1 MTSQPDKFF
10 RDALENLQRPAP
22 IRAWGKIESNIKK
35 SDNKGLWLKIAAGL
49 LLLCI
54 VGFLMWPIS
63 GSEKTILVEAKK
75 IKPRENTQK
84 NNSNKV
90 VASSVVDDEKIKS
103 NYTPANEKVTL
114 KEKLPLVA
122 ASTESKNEK
131 TTIALESIETPRAVQ
146 AVAEINS
153 VETQPSRT
161 IVYTAE
167 EVNANYLRKKTL
179 PEATIETKKTSGIQ
193 KLMGL
198 AYELKNT
205 DNGLGDLRQ
214 KKNEILALN
223 FLNEDKTKK
232 EKN

>member
-1 MTSQPDKFF
+1 MTSQPDKLF
-10 RDALENLQRPAP
+10 RDALENYQRPAP
-22 IRAWGKIESNIKK
+22 TNAWGKIDAGLNK
-35 SDNKGLWLKIAAGL
+35 SSDKGLLLKIAAGL
-49 LLLCI
+49 LLLC
-54 VGFLMWPIS
+54 VAGFLLWS
-63 GSEKTILVEAKK
+63 TGSSEKTTIAVKTNEP
-75 IKPRENTQK
+75 IKNNQK
-84 NNSNKV
+84 NK
-90 VASSVVDDEKIKS
+90 SSEVITSATSDQKTESK
-103 NYTPANEKVTL
+103 NTTL
-114 KEKLPLVA
+114 KKKVIKKGDSILIQE
-122 ASTESKNEK
+122 STESKNE
-131 TTIALESIETPRAVQ
+131 TTLIIAESNEASSSGQ

-153 VETQPSRT
+153 TAEQPSRT

-167 EVNANYLRKKTL
+167 EVNAKYLRKKT
-179 PEATIETKKTSGIQ
+179 PSEATTETKKSSGIQ

>member
-10 RDALENLQRPAP
+10 RDALENFQRPAP
-22 IRAWGKIESNIKK
+22 TDAWNKIDAGLNK
-35 SDNKGLWLKIAAGL
+35 SRNKGLWLKIAAGL
-49 LLLCI
+49 LLLC
-54 VGFLMWPIS
+54 VAGFLLRPKE
-63 GSEKTILVEAKK
+63 GSEKATIATIK
-75 IKPRENTQK
+75 INDPIKNDQK
-84 NNSNKV
+84 NK
-90 VASSVVDDEKIKS
+90 SSEEITPSIVDDQK
-103 NYTPANEKVTL
+103 
-114 KEKLPLVA
+114 
-122 ASTESKNEK
+122 TESKNASLKKKNFKRENSLIAESTEPK
-131 TTIALESIETPRAVQ
+131 NEANQEITTSIETPSSVQ
-146 AVAEINS
+146 VVAEINS
-153 VETQPSRT
+153 AASQPSRT

-167 EVNANYLRKKTL
+167 EVNAKYLRKK
-179 PEATIETKKTSGIQ
+179 PEAEATTETKKASGMQ